1 MTKLDQFLQRFFVIG
16 LLVLVALVVLVF
28 VVPRLTPST
37 PPEEPTEVGARETL
51 VGRVVAVLEE
61 GNLDLGDGM
70 SHPYQRLRVRIQ
82 QGSLAGEEITV
93 EEGIAL
99 DDKRPDA
106 EMGQRIPG
114 VQRDWADVETVA
126 NGRWR
131 HGE

>member
-82 QGSLAGEEITV
+82 QVSLAGEDNTV
-93 EEGIAL
+93 
-99 DDKRPDA
+99 DKR
-106 EMGQRIPG
+106 
-114 VQRDWADVETVA
+114 TVISDSQA
-126 NGRWR
+126 RVI
-131 HGE
+131 